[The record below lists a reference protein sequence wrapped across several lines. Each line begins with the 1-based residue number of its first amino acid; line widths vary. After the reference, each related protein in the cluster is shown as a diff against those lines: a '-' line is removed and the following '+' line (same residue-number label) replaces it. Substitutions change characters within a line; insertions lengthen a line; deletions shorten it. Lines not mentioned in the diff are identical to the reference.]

1 MRKEHTINMYC
12 MQFVIEGGGVSVGK
26 YWFWV
31 GTTLIDLI
39 KFFNYSYR
47 SYKNYFLLMQAL

>member
-1 MRKEHTINMYC
+1 MSE
-12 MQFVIEGGGVSVGK
+12 GK

-31 GTTLIDLI
+31 RTTHIDLI

-47 SYKNYFLLMQAL
+47 SYKNYFLLMQVL